1 MTWCRGR
8 HRRQIARSWRGDS
21 PELLAGASLVL
32 SGPSGLT
39 LILAGGPPPRR
50 ITIRAAT
57 KGNPGLRLRR
67 SAEALKIP
75 QVDAPDLARRLAQRP
90 AVGIVPHRRA
100 GRRARRDLAGTL
112 MWNDCPKLFS
122 LCPVAAGRGHQ
133 VLA

>member
-8 HRRQIARSWRGDS
+8 HGDRSPDPGDGDFT
-21 PELLAGASLVL
+21 ELLAGASLVL
-32 SGPSGLT
+32 SGPNGLT

-50 ITIRAAT
+50 VTIRAAT

-90 AVGIVPHRRA
+90 AA
-100 GRRARRDLAGTL
+100 GSSLTAELVAELAAIWPAL
-112 MWNDCPKLFS
+112 
-122 LCPVAAGRGHQ
+122 
-133 VLA
+133 